1 MQSHVGADKLSLFF
15 KLIRVDTHI
24 GVSPSALR
32 QQLSRMESLLP
43 LFQQCCENS
52 VSDQPRSAVLAMD
65 ETFFGEY
72 LILVL
77 MDLSSGYLLLE
88 DISHDRRYDTWFEKA
103 TPRLKALGLDV
114 NHAVSDR
121 AKALIKL
128 AVTGLDC
135 QSGADL
141 FHAQQDVSKWLGATL
156 GRRHEQAKIQ
166 LETAEAMS
174 QKNLNSV
181 PELVQLVDA
190 ENAYKR
196 IQEVKA
202 DYHENLAGIS
212 DDVHPFSLQS
222 DQPSRAEQVISGLEQ
237 RAQAFEKIALSQTI
251 ADPKSKMNKFRNQFI
266 DLAANVEA
274 WWLWV
279 MEILVGLSVDEATQY
294 WLIHSL
300 LPTVYWYQQQHKTQ
314 NSKQRE
320 KYYLAWQ
327 RAAKALQADAF
338 TATLPENELQR
349 WLEWAEWMARQF
361 HRSSSA
367 VEGRNG
373 YLSQMYHNGRGLTE
387 KRLRA
392 LTVIHNY
399 GLKRADGTTAAMRLF
414 GREFPDLFSWL
425 VAEMGELPLPRKSRE
440 RVIRNPLF
448 LKSVPA

>member
-128 AVTGLDC
+128 AITGFEC

-141 FHAQQDVSKWLGATL
+141 FHAQHDISKWLGGTL
-156 GRRHEQAKIQ
+156 GRRHEQAKNQ
-166 LETAEAMS
+166 LENAQAMS
-174 QKNLNSV
+174 QKNPNSL
-181 PELVQLVDA
+181 PEMVQLVDA
-190 ENAYKR
+190 ERAYTH
-196 IQEVKA
+196 IQETRT

-212 DDVHPFSLQS
+212 DDVQPYSLQS
-222 DQPSRAEQVISGLEQ
+222 QQPNRKEQVISGLEN
-237 RAQAFEKIALSQTI
+237 RAQAFEKIANSQEI
-251 ADPKSKMNKFRNQFI
+251 SDSKQTMNKFRNQFN
-266 DLAANVEA
+266 DLAANVES

-279 MEILVGLSVDEATQY
+279 MESLTGLSVDEPTQF
-294 WLIHSL
+294 WLIHTL
-300 LPTVYWYQQQHKTQ
+300 LPTVYWHQQLHKTQ
-314 NSKQRE
+314 NPKQRE
-320 KYYLAWQ
+320 KYHLAWQ
-327 RAAKALQADAF
+327 RAAQTLNTDAF
-338 TATLPENELQR
+338 TASLPENELQR
-349 WLEWAEWMARQF
+349 WLEWAEWMGRQF

-373 YLSQMYHNGRGLTE
+373 YLYF
-387 KRLRA
+387 KRSSL
-392 LTVIHNY
+392 
-399 GLKRADGTTAAMRLF
+399 
-414 GREFPDLFSWL
+414 
-425 VAEMGELPLPRKSRE
+425 RKSYKF
-440 RVIRNPLF
+440 V
-448 LKSVPA
+448 

>member
-103 TPRLKALGLDV
+103 TPRLKVLGLDV

-222 DQPSRAEQVISGLEQ
+222 DQPSRAE
-237 RAQAFEKIALSQTI
+237 
-251 ADPKSKMNKFRNQFI
+251 
-266 DLAANVEA
+266 
-274 WWLWV
+274 
-279 MEILVGLSVDEATQY
+279 
-294 WLIHSL
+294 
-300 LPTVYWYQQQHKTQ
+300 
-314 NSKQRE
+314 
-320 KYYLAWQ
+320 
-327 RAAKALQADAF
+327 
-338 TATLPENELQR
+338 
-349 WLEWAEWMARQF
+349 
-361 HRSSSA
+361 
-367 VEGRNG
+367 
-373 YLSQMYHNGRGLTE
+373 
-387 KRLRA
+387 
-392 LTVIHNY
+392 
-399 GLKRADGTTAAMRLF
+399 
-414 GREFPDLFSWL
+414 
-425 VAEMGELPLPRKSRE
+425 
-440 RVIRNPLF
+440 
-448 LKSVPA
+448 